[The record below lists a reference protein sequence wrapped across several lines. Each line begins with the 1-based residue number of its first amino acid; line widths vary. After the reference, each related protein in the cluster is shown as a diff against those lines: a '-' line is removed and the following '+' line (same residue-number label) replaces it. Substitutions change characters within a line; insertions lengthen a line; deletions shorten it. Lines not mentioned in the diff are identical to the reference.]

1 MQISCKEIYN
11 LCMNRA
17 SLDRVSCI
25 AQPVFYG
32 LKINSFWFVTYL
44 SYLLFKLQIFN
55 LVRFF
60 LCFHI
65 IIVFIVSCVLCDD
78 KNGTKSR
85 YILLRYYHFTC
96 FKRKTQ

>member
-1 MQISCKEIYN
+1 MQISCKEIYNLCKEIYN

-44 SYLLFKLQIFN
+44 SYLRFKLQIFN
-55 LVRFF
+55 LVQIF
-60 LCFHI
+60 L
-65 IIVFIVSCVLCDD
+65 VFSHYYRIHCQLC
-78 KNGTKSR
+78 SMR
-85 YILLRYYHFTC
+85 
-96 FKRKTQ
+96 